1 VAIFEGTYTDN
12 KATGEFRETEFGKF
26 FEYRISE
33 GNAPLQGK
41 WGIENG
47 FKHEVAM
54 CDGSVRFANVKK
66 TVAYICT
73 DVDYT
78 DDGIEIPLIEKW
90 KIKHIWMK

>member
-1 VAIFEGTYTDN
+1 MAIFEGSYEDN
-12 KATGEFRETEFGKF
+12 KATGAFREHEFDNM

-33 GNAPLQGK
+33 GKAQYQGT
-41 WGIENG
+41 WGIDHG

-54 CDGSVRFANVKK
+54 CDGSVRFANIKK

-73 DVDYT
+73 DIDYT
-78 DDGIEIPLIEKW
+78 DDGIEIPLVEKW